1 MNKEP
6 QSADAKTPGSK
17 SGDFPPRVRSPLRKR
32 EHSPEAEA
40 ATLHPTRSGRSLQN
54 RAPIERKVLD
64 PNERRQERKEAAE
77 IATLKTKLQQQ
88 EALQSQWKITQEE
101 LASQKLA
108 RTSDAARM
116 AEQVASLE
124 SQIEIVSANAARA
137 VAIVLKERNVWRAV
151 AAMAGAAAL
160 IFLCV
165 VLWPSGHSVNSGS
178 VQTSARLPEVQIPE
192 TGIPLPAPGARY
204 ALRTLFRDPLPK
216 DPHAAL
222 TTAFDRLNRALETI
236 PGRSPEQVL
245 KSLAADGD
253 GCSFVWTNDL
263 PSIVFGMKP
272 APSNSLAMTLE
283 KCAETVAGLQ
293 VSPRP

>member
-1 MNKEP
+1 MQKAPESVEAEAQTSRGGNL
-6 QSADAKTPGSK
+6 
-17 SGDFPPRVRSPLRKR
+17 PPRVRAARRR
-32 EHSPEAEA
+32 EPKPETEDA
-40 ATLHPTRSGRSLQN
+40 ALHPTRSGRSLQN
-54 RAPIERKVLD
+54 RAPIERKPLD
-64 PNERRQERKEAAE
+64 PNERRQERKESAE
-77 IATLKTKLQQQ
+77 IAALKTKLKQQ

-124 SQIEIVSANAARA
+124 SQIEIVSANAAQA

-151 AAMAGAAAL
+151 ASIAGTAAL

-165 VLWPSGHSVNSGS
+165 ALWPSGRSVNAGS
-178 VQTSARLPEVQIPE
+178 AQTSAMVPGAQLPE
-192 TGIPLPAPGARY
+192 TKIPLPAPRARN
-204 ALRTLFRDPLPK
+204 ALKALFRDPLPK

-222 TTAFDRLNRALETI
+222 TTALDRLNRALETV

-245 KSLAADGD
+245 RKLAADGE
-253 GCSFVWTNDL
+253 GCSLVWTNDL

-272 APSNSLAMTLE
+272 APPNSLAMTLE
-283 KCAETVAGLQ
+283 ECAESVAGLR
-293 VSPRP
+293 VTPRP